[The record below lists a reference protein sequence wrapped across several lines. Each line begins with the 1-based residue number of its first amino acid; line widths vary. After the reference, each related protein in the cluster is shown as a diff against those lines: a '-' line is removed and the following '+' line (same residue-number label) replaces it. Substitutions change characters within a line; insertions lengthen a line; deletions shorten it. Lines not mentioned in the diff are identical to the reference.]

1 MTRVLGTFL
10 VGVSWIVLLT
20 SALGALASGWLYY
33 GYSNIDCNPM
43 FARPEAACN
52 MLTAWASE
60 HVLITGRLFLPY
72 RAFLIEEPDFLIRSA
87 VSAVVTALLILVI
100 HRLVRRR
107 RKRRMGAFADVP
119 GFRPIDGEGDV

>member
-1 MTRVLGTFL
+1 M
-10 VGVSWIVLLT
+10 GVSWLVLLT
-20 SALGALASGWLYY
+20 SALGALAGGWLYY
-33 GYSNIDCNPM
+33 GYSNMDCNPM
-43 FARPEAACN
+43 FAGPEAACN

-60 HVLITGRLFLPY
+60 HVLIAGRFVLPY
-72 RAFLIEEPDFLIRSA
+72 REFLIEEQALLIPSA
-87 VSAVVTALLILVI
+87 ASVVVTALLILII